1 LVKPTNKVEE
11 KTDMRIDHHSNSVAS
26 TIQQLQLDGG
36 LLQACDLAE
45 DRTLSNTIFSAL
57 YPQGHLACLNVTSP
71 RMDVF
76 QAVSSGASYQGIRYL
91 PMGSRKSAAKGELYL
106 VDEQTANAIAERFG
120 QCGEALI
127 SYFDILVTPC
137 TTIFKEPDLR
147 VALMQHVMPGH
158 FDWRGCI
165 KKSLADRLGL
175 RAATLEQFVMA
186 FAGTQVKGELVVVQD
201 NFFEKE
207 FFDADIAL
215 PTKAAKPLPSPL
227 VSSLIGT
234 LQGPALLGFT
244 DIPTSEVTTGCEML
258 FARMAEHACS
268 SGCNVPIHNALHT
281 LVEQR
286 LKVKSSHAYA
296 RQAGNFNPQRIELA

>member
-1 LVKPTNKVEE
+1 
-11 KTDMRIDHHSNSVAS
+11 MRIDHHSNSRVS
-26 TIQQLQLDGG
+26 KIQQLQLDGG

-45 DRTLSNTIFSAL
+45 DRTLSNTIFSDL
-57 YPQGHLACLNVTSP
+57 YPQGRLACLNVTSP

-76 QAVSSGASYQGIRYL
+76 EAIASGASYEGIRYL
-91 PMGSRKSAAKGELYL
+91 PMGSRKSAARGELYL

-127 SYFDILVTPC
+127 SYFDVLVTPC
-137 TTIFKEPDLR
+137 TTIFKAPDLR
-147 VALMQHVMPGH
+147 VALMLHVVPGQ

-175 RAATLEQFVMA
+175 RAGTLEQFVMA
-186 FAGTQVKGELVVVQD
+186 FAGTQVKGELVVAEDHLVD
-201 NFFEKE
+201 KDFFG
-207 FFDADIAL
+207 ADIAL
-215 PTKAAKPLPSPL
+215 PTRAAKPLPSPI

-244 DIPTSEVTTGCEML
+244 HVPTSEISTGCEML
-258 FARMAEHACS
+258 FARMEEHVCS
-268 SGCNVPIHNALHT
+268 SGCNVPIYDALRT

-296 RQAGNFNPQRIELA
+296 RHAGNFNPQGIELS